1 MTQFHGGAAGG
12 EAGWKYSRAPGF
24 LYIPKVP
31 SCPGTRSRRMLVIPK
46 GTALPCLLLRVP
58 ACTSDSCSVLEL
70 SLLQAGRLPG
80 RIPGSRASP
89 GCDSAGIT
97 VKVIPRAA
105 PLAGQIPLMEAT
117 APTPPSPFPMER
129 QLSQDLPVLGEVEE
143 LGLSLQRVPGGI
155 FPPGCGAWIP
165 PGCASIPVPSQT
177 PLRREQHIPKGWKST
192 VP

>member
-1 MTQFHGGAAGG
+1 M
-12 EAGWKYSRAPGF
+12 
-24 LYIPKVP
+24 
-31 SCPGTRSRRMLVIPK
+31 IPK

-58 ACTSDSCSVLEL
+58 ARTSDSCSVLEL

-117 APTPPSPFPMER
+117 APIPPSPFPMER
-129 QLSQDLPVLGEVEE
+129 QLSRDLPVLEEVEE
-143 LGLSLQRVPGGI
+143 SGLSLQRVPGGI

-165 PGCASIPVPSQT
+165 PGHASIPVPSQT